1 MLQFAAAYF
10 MSFCVVKFLGYTVWT
25 QGSTSLVKLFLDDF
39 SSINSF
45 IGGARVILVNSL
57 ANTAFFV
64 KCALTSRRMK

>member
-25 QGSTSLVKLFLDDF
+25 QGSTSLVKLFLDD
-39 SSINSF
+39 SINSF
-45 IGGARVILVNSL
+45 IGGARVILVNSS